1 MTKRFKII
9 FSILLSILF
18 LGGAGAWY
26 IASAVDPVKLTTLL
40 VSSVKSYTGRDLKIA
55 GPVSLSFFPR
65 ISVSA
70 ERLSLSNA
78 AWADAPEMLTLNRI
92 ELNIKML
99 PLLKGRIE
107 SANVELSGL
116 ELYLQKNVLGNR
128 NWDLTVASSN
138 STALPSIAVAETSSA
153 SDSLISVENFSVLDA
168 RVHYHAA
175 IGSPLNYQIQS
186 LSLIEDGDKTAISL
200 NMKIQE
206 QALELSGKMG
216 SLSGLL
222 KQWDVSSSHFPLD
235 LNLTLNGKTMLI
247 RGSVD
252 KNPKVTPIINL
263 TLSSKAFDWP
273 SHGVSTTQS
282 SSILKGTKPLQQSV
296 DRVRAPQ
303 SNYLFS
309 NETIPFDALPQA
321 KGKIEV
327 NIASLGLAKRK
338 PIENLHAILLLDG
351 SSIDIPHLTLQM
363 GKGSADIQI
372 KLSHLNTVSP
382 ILLAKGVTKDFTLE
396 NFLAR
401 VDPHSKVSGG
411 NMKLAFDIKTSGVS
425 LHQMAENSNGKIQI
439 SINQARMGSNFLNDA
454 GDFVVTLL
462 DSMNPLRKKSTETIL
477 ECAVA
482 YMPINNG
489 QINIANTVGAQT
501 DRLDVVLAGSINLKT
516 EAVSLTI
523 NPREKSGLTTG
534 IDLAG
539 LVKMSGSLMDPKVG
553 INQAGVVNSAISI
566 GLGVLT
572 GGATILAENARS
584 MSNKSY
590 PCRDALHPWSDIYPG
605 AE

>member
-18 LGGAGAWY
+18 LGGVGAWY

-153 SDSLISVENFSVLDA
+153 SDSLISVENISVLDA

-273 SHGVSTTQS
+273 SYGVSTTQS

-309 NETIPFDALPQA
+309 NETIPYDALPQA

-411 NMKLAFDIKTSGVS
+411 NMKLAFDIKASGVS

-439 SINQARMGSNFLNDA
+439 SINQARMASNFLNDA

>member
-9 FSILLSILF
+9 FSILLSALF
-18 LGGAGAWY
+18 LGGFSAWY
-26 IASAVDPVKLTTLL
+26 VASAVDPVKLTTLL
-40 VSSVKSYTGRDLKIA
+40 VNSVKSSTGRDLKIA
-55 GPVSLSFFPR
+55 GPVSLCFFPR

-78 AWADAPEMLTLNRI
+78 AWADTPEMLTLKGI
-92 ELNIKML
+92 ELNIKIL
-99 PLLKGRIE
+99 PLLSGRVEI
-107 SANVELSGL
+107 ANVKLSGL
-116 ELYLQKNVLGNR
+116 DLFLQKNASGNK
-128 NWDLTVASSN
+128 NWDMTIASSN
-138 STALPSIAVAETSSA
+138 ATASPSVAVADTSST
-153 SDSLISVENFSVLDA
+153 SDSFVSMENISVLDA
-168 RVHYHAA
+168 RVHYQAA
-175 IGSPLNYQIQS
+175 IGTPSNYQIQR
-186 LSLIEDGDKTAISL
+186 LSLIESGDKTAISL
-200 NMKIQE
+200 SMKIQE
-206 QALELSGKMG
+206 QVIELSGKTG
-216 SLSGLL
+216 LLSELL

-235 LNLTLNGKTMLI
+235 LNLILNGKAMLI
-247 RGSVD
+247 QGSVD
-252 KNPKVTPIINL
+252 KNPKDIPTINL
-263 TLSSKAFDWP
+263 VLTSKVFDWP
-273 SHGVSTTQS
+273 SYSATTVQLS
-282 SSILKGTKPLQQSV
+282 PALKDLKPQRQAV
-296 DRVRAPQ
+296 DQARTPQ
-303 SNYLFS
+303 SNYVFG

-327 NIASLGLAKRK
+327 KIDSLSLPRRK
-338 PIENLHAILLLDG
+338 PIENLHATLLLDD

-382 ILLAKGVTKDFTLE
+382 ILLAKGTTKDFTLE

-411 NMKLAFDIKTSGVS
+411 NMKLAFELKTSGVS
-425 LHQMAENSNGKIQI
+425 LHQMAENSNGKIQV
-439 SINQARMGSNFLNDA
+439 SINQARMASNFLNDA
-454 GDFVVTLL
+454 GDFIVTLL
-462 DSMNPLRKKSTETIL
+462 DSMNPLQKKSTETIL

-482 YMPINNG
+482 YLPINNG
-489 QINIANTVGAQT
+489 QIYIANTVGAQT

-516 EAVSLTI
+516 EAISLTI

-534 IDLAG
+534 LDLAG
-539 LVKMSGSLMDPKVG
+539 LVKMGGTLMDPKVG

-584 MSNKSY
+584 MSNKSH
-590 PCRDALHPWSDIYPG
+590 PCRDALHSWSDIYSG

>member
-18 LGGAGAWY
+18 LGGVGAWY

-99 PLLKGRIE
+99 PLLRGRIE

-116 ELYLQKNVLGNR
+116 ELHLQKNALGNR
-128 NWDLTVASSN
+128 NWDMTEASSN
-138 STALPSIAVAETSSA
+138 VTMLPGIAVAETSSA
-153 SDSLISVENFSVLDA
+153 SDSLISVENISVLDA

-175 IGSPLNYQIQS
+175 IGSPLNYQIQR

-216 SLSGLL
+216 LLSGLL

-252 KNPKVTPIINL
+252 KNPKVTPTINL

-273 SHGVSTTQS
+273 SYGVSTTQS
-282 SSILKGTKPLQQSV
+282 SPILKGAKPLQQSV

-303 SNYLFS
+303 SNYLFG

-338 PIENLHAILLLDG
+338 PIENLHATLLLDG

-382 ILLAKGVTKDFTLE
+382 ILMAKGVTKDFTLE

-401 VDPHSKVSGG
+401 VDPHSKVSEG
-411 NMKLAFDIKTSGVS
+411 NIKLAFDIK
-425 LHQMAENSNGKIQI
+425 N
-439 SINQARMGSNFLNDA
+439 
-454 GDFVVTLL
+454 
-462 DSMNPLRKKSTETIL
+462 
-477 ECAVA
+477 
-482 YMPINNG
+482 
-489 QINIANTVGAQT
+489 
-501 DRLDVVLAGSINLKT
+501 
-516 EAVSLTI
+516 
-523 NPREKSGLTTG
+523 
-534 IDLAG
+534 
-539 LVKMSGSLMDPKVG
+539 
-553 INQAGVVNSAISI
+553 
-566 GLGVLT
+566 
-572 GGATILAENARS
+572 
-584 MSNKSY
+584 
-590 PCRDALHPWSDIYPG
+590 
-605 AE
+605 